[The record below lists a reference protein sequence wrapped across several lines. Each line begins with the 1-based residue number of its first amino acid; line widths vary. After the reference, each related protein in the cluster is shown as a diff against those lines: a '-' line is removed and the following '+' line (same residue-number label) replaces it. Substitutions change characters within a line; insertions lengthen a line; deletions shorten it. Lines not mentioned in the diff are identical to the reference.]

1 MVYSSTFLSPIG
13 EIYLTADEVGI
24 TGVWLDSCRFL
35 PKELESIEKA
45 ETPIISEC
53 KRWLDIY
60 FGGKEPNFT
69 PPLNPTGTPFQTEV
83 WKILSAIPY
92 GKTTTYGDIAKELAR
107 RRGISKMSA
116 QAVGNAVGRN
126 KISVIIPCH
135 RVIGGSGSLIGYGGG
150 LDKKVY
156 LLKLEGVLSDT
167 QKYESLQGKISERKG
182 YNRGRD

>member
-1 MVYSSTFLSPIG
+1 MIYSSKYHAPIG
-13 EIYLTADEVGI
+13 EIFVFADEVGL

-35 PKELESIEKA
+35 PDVSKLNEIHS
-45 ETPIISEC
+45 PIVSEC

-60 FGGKEPNFT
+60 FGGKEPDFM

-83 WKILSAIPY
+83 WKMLAEIPY

-126 KISVIIPCH
+126 RISIILPCH
-135 RVIGGSGSLIGYGGG
+135 RVIGNSGSLVGYGGG

-167 QKYESLQGKISERKG
+167 QKHESLQGKISERKG